1 MDSVDLDYLAYD
13 CVVISIAIGIL
24 SLSFMGVMYI
34 LDYVG
39 VI

>member
-1 MDSVDLDYLAYD
+1 MDFYDFTDWAIASVIWS
-13 CVVISIAIGIL
+13 VAIGIL
-24 SLSFMGVMYI
+24 SLSFMGVVFV